1 MTILLFNFI
10 NILCPFFLA
19 EGGGE
24 DEEGVGMVYF
34 WKVKGRE
41 VIEKMGGMIYKGK
54 G

>member
-1 MTILLFNFI
+1 MNIKNVCLLFCYTIRMTILLFNFI

-34 WKVKGRE
+34 
-41 VIEKMGGMIYKGK
+41 
-54 G
+54 